1 MSRKFITL
9 SVLALAL
16 AAPAFAQN
24 TATPAPAPTA
34 APAECEQQFKTL
46 DTDNSGTLSETEA
59 PQVYAKSRIDNM
71 NLPGTGYGRD
81 EFLAACADSQFT
93 RAEPD
98 AGAPLKGA
106 NSFTEGQAR
115 DRATAWGVSSVSA
128 MTKDDMGVWR
138 GTGTVDGGN
147 VNVAVDYK
155 GNVVTTT
162 Q

>member
-1 MSRKFITL
+1 MSRKLITM

-16 AAPAFAQN
+16 AAPAFAQD
-24 TATPAPAPTA
+24 TTTTTPAPTA
-34 APAECEQQFKTL
+34 APPQCEEQFTTL

-71 NLPGTGYGRD
+71 TMPDTGYGRD
-81 EFLAACADSQFT
+81 EFLAACADNQFT

-98 AGAPLKGA
+98 AGAPLEGA

-115 DRATAWGVSSVSA
+115 DRATAWGVTGVSA
-128 MTKDDMGVWR
+128 MTKDDLGVWR
-138 GTGTVDGGN
+138 GTGTVDGGT

-155 GNVVTTT
+155 GNVVTST